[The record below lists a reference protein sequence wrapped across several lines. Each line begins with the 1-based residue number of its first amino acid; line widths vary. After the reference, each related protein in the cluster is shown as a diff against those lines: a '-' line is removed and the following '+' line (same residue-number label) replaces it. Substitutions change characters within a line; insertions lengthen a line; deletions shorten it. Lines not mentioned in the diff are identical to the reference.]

1 MYGKRASA
9 FAALER
15 AHELEARCESADTPA
30 LEWVDQ
36 PEDLTAREREIADL
50 ACGDLSSRE
59 IAERLGITT
68 RTVDNLLGRVY
79 AKLGVSGRQ
88 ELAEVLGRRTH

>member
-1 MYGKRASA
+1 MTAERASA

-15 AHELEARCESADTPA
+15 ARELEARCESAQTPA
-30 LEWVDQ
+30 LEWVEQ
-36 PEDLTAREREIADL
+36 PEDLTAREREITDMACADL
-50 ACGDLSSRE
+50 ASRE

-88 ELAEVLGRRTH
+88 ELAGVLGRRTP